1 MEYGYIL
8 TGMEDIF
15 THLLSAHTV
24 QKFKCHPAVYQMGPD
39 SLGTPLGDILFVS
52 SNCWDVAG
60 ATWYG
65 YNTFWVNRYI
75 YICIYMCICIRVNM
89 YIYMYIYLCL
99 YTSGWKLH
107 MI

>member
-1 MEYGYIL
+1 MLESAVKAA
-8 TGMEDIF
+8 GMEDIF

-65 YNTFWVNRYI
+65 YNTFWVNRAKAPLEELDVKPCAEGNNLTDLLTYI
-75 YICIYMCICIRVNM
+75 EEQE
-89 YIYMYIYLCL
+89 
-99 YTSGWKLH
+99 K
-107 MI
+107 